1 MSTFDAFID
10 RLFRTSY
17 EVTIYMVSGNVVKL
31 DMYEFELKRTG
42 SCIDTM
48 TWESVVEQLVYIN
61 PAQIE
66 CITSYPKRKKLW

>member
-1 MSTFDAFID
+1 MSTFDTFIN

-31 DMYEFELKRTG
+31 DMYAFEIKRTDFH
-42 SCIDTM
+42 IDTI
-48 TWESVVEQLVYIN
+48 TWESVVEQLVYIK
-61 PAQIE
+61 PDQIE